1 MKIPY
6 LSRLTAIKE
15 MKNLKTLKDLEEQDY
30 LKMEDGKNFVSTK
43 KIRQEAINWVKEMN
57 KLETADD
64 MIYEKN
70 WEEIFKHF
78 FNLTEE
84 DLKNE

>member
-1 MKIPY
+1 MKD
-6 LSRLTAIKE
+6 KG
-15 MKNLKTLKDLEEQDY
+15 LKTLKDIENEKWISKNDLGYIQAKKD
-30 LKMEDGKNFVSTK
+30 LK
-43 KIRQEAINWVKEMN
+43 QEAIKWVKEMN

-78 FNLTEE
+78 FNLTEK
-84 DLKNE
+84 DLKNEK

>member
-1 MKIPY
+1 
-6 LSRLTAIKE
+6 
-15 MKNLKTLKDLEEQDY
+15 MKNLKTLKDIGENFAV
-30 LKMEDGKNFVSTK
+30 LKKDLKQN
-43 KIRQEAINWVKEMN
+43 AIKWVKEMN

-84 DLKNE
+84 DLKND

>member
-1 MKIPY
+1 MI
-6 LSRLTAIKE
+6 E
-15 MKNLKTLKDLEEQDY
+15 LKTLKDIELQGSIISIANNY
-30 LKMEDGKNFVSTK
+30 EDIK
-43 KIRQEAINWVKEMN
+43 QEAINWVKEMN

-84 DLKNE
+84 DLKNEK

>member
-1 MKIPY
+1 
-6 LSRLTAIKE
+6 
-15 MKNLKTLKDLEEQDY
+15 MKNLKTLKDIELQGSIISIANNY
-30 LKMEDGKNFVSTK
+30 EDIK
-43 KIRQEAINWVKEMN
+43 QEAIKWVKEMN

-84 DLKNE
+84 DLK

>member
-1 MKIPY
+1 
-6 LSRLTAIKE
+6 
-15 MKNLKTLKDLEEQDY
+15 MKNEELKTLKDLEEQDY
-30 LKMEDGKNFVSTK
+30 LKMENKENFMLTK

-84 DLKNE
+84 DLKNEK